1 MQHSKEKDNYL
12 PARHNMVSSQI
23 TARGIS
29 DANVISAMMKVPRE
43 KYTGNDMREFAY
55 DDRPLPIG
63 YGQTIS
69 QPYIVALM
77 TELLCLKGNEKVLE
91 IGTGSGYQTAVIAEI
106 AAEVYSVEIIKPLYE
121 KTKKILSKY
130 KNIHLKNNDGYYG
143 WLEYAPYDRIIA
155 TAAPQEIPE
164 PLKDQLK
171 DGGIMV
177 LPSGPAGFSQVLY
190 KIVKRGKDIITERV
204 CDVAFVPFTRNV
216 KSQ

>member
-1 MQHSKEKDNYL
+1 MQNSKEKDNYFL
-12 PARHNMVSSQI
+12 ARQNMVSEQI
-23 TARGIS
+23 AARGIK
-29 DANVISAMMKVPRE
+29 DEKVISAMLNVRREEYTDPDMKA
-43 KYTGNDMREFAY
+43 FAY

-63 YGQTIS
+63 LGQTIS

-77 TELLCLKGNEKVLE
+77 TELLCLSGNEKVLE

-106 AAEVYSVEIIKPLYE
+106 AAEVYSVEIIKPLY
-121 KTKKILSKY
+121 KRAKKILLKY
-130 KNIHLKNNDGYYG
+130 KNIHLKNDDGYNG
-143 WLEYAPYDRIIA
+143 WLQYEPYDRIIA

-164 PLKDQLK
+164 PLAEQLK

-204 CDVAFVPFTRNV
+204 CDVAFVPFTRDD
-216 KSQ
+216 KH